1 MPRTPGGRER
11 PFSSTPM
18 GLWQRTRSFL
28 ELIKFEHTIFA
39 LPFAYLGM
47 LLAADGWPT
56 WGQFIWITVAM
67 AAARTLAMGANRVI
81 DRELDARNPRTAG
94 RPLVTGTITPT
105 TAWAG
110 SAVAVAVL
118 AVAAY
123 ALGPLPFRLLPGAI
137 LFLIGYP
144 LTKRFTVFSHL
155 ILGATDGLA
164 PLGAWAAIRGS
175 LGTSSDLP
183 AWVLWLAVTLW
194 IAGFDMIYACQD
206 VEFDRAERLHAV
218 PARYGI
224 AAALR
229 LSTLAHGLTAVLLVA
244 LGLMVP
250 LPWPYWVGLA
260 ASAGLLGYEHAL
272 IHPDDLSRL
281 NLAFFNVNGVISLT
295 LFIATFAAVML

>member
-1 MPRTPGGRER
+1 
-11 PFSSTPM
+11 M

-56 WGQFIWITVAM
+56 WGQFLWITVAM

-94 RPLVTGTITPT
+94 RPLVTGEIKTT

-110 SAVAVAVL
+110 SGVAVAVL

-123 ALGPLPFRLLPGAI
+123 ALGPLPFRLLPGAL

-144 LTKRFTVFSHL
+144 FAKRFTVFSHFL
-155 ILGATDGLA
+155 LGATDGLA
-164 PLGAWAAIRGS
+164 PLGAWAAVRGS
-175 LGTSSDLP
+175 LTTSADLP
-183 AWVLWLAVTLW
+183 AWVLWVSVTLW
-194 IAGFDMIYACQD
+194 IGGFDLIYACQD
-206 VEFDRAERLHAV
+206 VEFDRAEGLHAV
-218 PARYGI
+218 PARYGVG
-224 AAALR
+224 AALG
-229 LSTLAHGLTAVLLVA
+229 LSALAHALTVVLLVA
-244 LGLMVP
+244 LGRMVS

-260 ASAGLLGYEHAL
+260 AVGVLLIYEHA
-272 IHPDDLSRL
+272 IVHPDDLSRL
-281 NLAFFNVNGVISLT
+281 NLAFFNVNGIISLT
-295 LFIATFAAVML
+295 LFVATFAAVML

>member
-1 MPRTPGGRER
+1 
-11 PFSSTPM
+11 M

-175 LGTSSDLP
+175 LATSSDLP

>member
-1 MPRTPGGRER
+1 
-11 PFSSTPM
+11 M

-56 WGQFIWITVAM
+56 WGQFLWITVAM

-94 RPLVTGTITPT
+94 RPLVTGEIKTT

-110 SAVAVAVL
+110 SGVAVAVL

-123 ALGPLPFRLLPGAI
+123 ALGPLPFRLLPGAL

-144 LTKRFTVFSHL
+144 FAKRFTVFSHFL
-155 ILGATDGLA
+155 LGATDGLA
-164 PLGAWAAIRGS
+164 PLGAWAAVRGS
-175 LGTSSDLP
+175 LTTSADLP
-183 AWVLWLAVTLW
+183 AWVLWVSVTLW
-194 IAGFDMIYACQD
+194 IGGFDLIYACQD
-206 VEFDRAERLHAV
+206 VEFDRAEGLHAV
-218 PARYGI
+218 PARYGVG
-224 AAALR
+224 AALG
-229 LSTLAHGLTAVLLVA
+229 LSAFAHALTVVLLVA
-244 LGLMVP
+244 LGRMVS

-260 ASAGLLGYEHAL
+260 AVGVLLIYEHA
-272 IHPDDLSRL
+272 IVHPDDLSRL
-281 NLAFFNVNGVISLT
+281 NLAFFNVNGIISLT
-295 LFIATFAAVML
+295 LFVATFAAVML

>member
-1 MPRTPGGRER
+1 
-11 PFSSTPM
+11 M
-18 GLWQRTRSFL
+18 GTVHL
-28 ELIKFEHTIFA
+28 
-39 LPFAYLGM
+39 
-47 LLAADGWPT
+47 
-56 WGQFIWITVAM
+56 ITVAM

-175 LGTSSDLP
+175 LATPATSRPGFCGSLSRLDRRVRYDLRLP
-183 AWVLWLAVTLW
+183 
-194 IAGFDMIYACQD
+194 GR
-206 VEFDRAERLHAV
+206 EFDRPNAC
-218 PARYGI
+218 
-224 AAALR
+224 
-229 LSTLAHGLTAVLLVA
+229 TLCRHDTVSRPPFAYRRS
-244 LGLMVP
+244 LMGSP
-250 LPWPYWVGLA
+250 QFCSWPWA
-260 ASAGLLGYEHAL
+260 
-272 IHPDDLSRL
+272 
-281 NLAFFNVNGVISLT
+281 
-295 LFIATFAAVML
+295 

>member
-1 MPRTPGGRER
+1 
-11 PFSSTPM
+11 M

>member
-1 MPRTPGGRER
+1 
-11 PFSSTPM
+11 M
-18 GLWQRTRSFL
+18 GLWQRARSFL

-47 LLAADGWPT
+47 LLAEDGWPT
-56 WGQFIWITVAM
+56 WTQFLWITVAM
-67 AAARTLAMGANRVI
+67 AAARTLAMSANRLI
-81 DRELDARNPRTAG
+81 DRELDARNPRTTG
-94 RPLVTGTITPT
+94 RPLITGAITPA

-123 ALGPLPFRLLPGAI
+123 ALGPLPLRLLPGA
-137 LFLIGYP
+137 LVFLLGYP
-144 LTKRFTVFSHL
+144 FAKRFTVFSHL

-175 LGTSSDLP
+175 LTAPGDLP

-194 IAGFDMIYACQD
+194 IGGFDVIYACQD
-206 VEFDRAERLHAV
+206 VDFDRAEGLHAV

-229 LSTLAHGLTAVLLVA
+229 LSALAHALTTALLVA
-244 LGLMVP
+244 LGLILS

-260 ASAGLLGYEHAL
+260 ATGSLLAYEHAIL
-272 IHPDDLSRL
+272 HPRDLSRL
-281 NLAFFNVNGVISLT
+281 NLAFFKVNGIISLT
-295 LFIATFAAVML
+295 LFIATVAAVMI

>member
-1 MPRTPGGRER
+1 
-11 PFSSTPM
+11 M
-18 GLWQRTRSFL
+18 GIWQRARSFL

-47 LLAADGWPT
+47 LLAADGWPR
-56 WGQFIWITVAM
+56 WGQFLWITVAM
-67 AAARTLAMGANRVI
+67 AAARTLAMGANRLI
-81 DRELDARNPRTAG
+81 DRDLDARNPRTAG
-94 RPLVTGTITPT
+94 RPLTTGAITPA

-110 SAVAVAVL
+110 SAVAVVVL

-123 ALGPLPFRLLPGAI
+123 ALGPLPFRLLPGAL
-137 LFLIGYP
+137 LFLLGYP
-144 LTKRFTVFSHL
+144 FAKRFTVFSHL

-175 LGTSSDLP
+175 LTAPGDLP

-194 IAGFDMIYACQD
+194 IAGFDVIYACQD
-206 VEFDRAERLHAV
+206 VDFDRAEGLHAV

-229 LSTLAHGLTAVLLVA
+229 LSALAHALTTALLLA
-244 LGLMVP
+244 LGLILS

-260 ASAGLLGYEHAL
+260 ATATLLAYEHAIL
-272 IHPDDLSRL
+272 HPRDLSRL
-281 NLAFFNVNGVISLT
+281 NLAFFNVNGIISLT
-295 LFIATFAAVML
+295 LFIATFAAVMI

>member
-1 MPRTPGGRER
+1 
-11 PFSSTPM
+11 M
-18 GLWQRTRSFL
+18 GLWQRARSFL

-47 LLAADGWPT
+47 LLAEDGWPT
-56 WGQFIWITVAM
+56 WTQFLWITVAM
-67 AAARTLAMGANRVI
+67 AAARTLAMSANRLI
-81 DRELDARNPRTAG
+81 DRELDARNPRTTG
-94 RPLVTGTITPT
+94 RPLITGAITPA

-123 ALGPLPFRLLPGAI
+123 ALGPLPLRLLPGAL
-137 LFLIGYP
+137 LFLLGYP
-144 LTKRFTVFSHL
+144 FAKRFTVFSHL

-175 LGTSSDLP
+175 LTAPGDLP

-194 IAGFDMIYACQD
+194 IGGFDVIYACQD
-206 VEFDRAERLHAV
+206 VDFDRAEGLHAV

-229 LSTLAHGLTAVLLVA
+229 LSALAHALTTALLVA
-244 LGLMVP
+244 LGLILS

-260 ASAGLLGYEHAL
+260 ATGSLLAYEHAIL
-272 IHPDDLSRL
+272 HPRDLSRL
-281 NLAFFNVNGVISLT
+281 NLAFFKVNGIISLT
-295 LFIATFAAVML
+295 LFIATVAAVMI

>member
-1 MPRTPGGRER
+1 
-11 PFSSTPM
+11 M
-18 GLWQRTRSFL
+18 GLWQRARSFL

-47 LLAADGWPT
+47 LLAEDGWPT
-56 WGQFIWITVAM
+56 WTQFLWITVAM
-67 AAARTLAMGANRVI
+67 AAARTLAMSANRLI
-81 DRELDARNPRTAG
+81 DRELDARNPRTTG
-94 RPLVTGTITPT
+94 RPLITGAITPA

-123 ALGPLPFRLLPGAI
+123 ALGPLPLRLLPGAL
-137 LFLIGYP
+137 LFLLGYP
-144 LTKRFTVFSHL
+144 FAKRFTVFSHL

-175 LGTSSDLP
+175 LTAPGDLP

-194 IAGFDMIYACQD
+194 IAGFDVIYACQD
-206 VEFDRAERLHAV
+206 VDFDRAEGLHAV

-229 LSTLAHGLTAVLLVA
+229 LSALAHALTTALLLA
-244 LGLMVP
+244 LGLILS

-260 ASAGLLGYEHAL
+260 ATGTLLAYEHAIL
-272 IHPDDLSRL
+272 HPRDLSRL
-281 NLAFFNVNGVISLT
+281 NLAFFKVNGIISLT
-295 LFIATFAAVML
+295 LFIATVAAVMI

>member
-1 MPRTPGGRER
+1 M
-11 PFSSTPM
+11 
-18 GLWQRTRSFL
+18 LKKVKIIL
-28 ELIKFEHTIFA
+28 EMIKFEHTIFA